1 MVNANSKYPGL
12 IEATQQ
18 IGNGQLDPKNL
29 IEQSFNLANQVEPKL
44 KAFVTRGALEDLKKS
59 IQPGPLSGI
68 PVGIKDIINTVDFVT
83 TNGSPIYAQHQP
95 KADAP
100 IVQKIRS
107 LGGVIFGKTVT
118 TQFAWKTPGPTVNPH
133 NEEHTPG
140 GSSSGSAA
148 AVAAG
153 IVPLALGTQT
163 VGSVVRP
170 AAFCGVVGFKP
181 SFGAINKEGTHPLSY
196 SLDHIGF
203 FTRSVDDAAYAYEL
217 LKNNDEPSLNLN
229 SSKAITPLRQ
239 PKIAF
244 IRTPFDGLMSQEQV
258 QLMESVVEKLK
269 KAGAT
274 VQAIDLPAKYWG
286 GVKQLHT
293 IMAYEAAQIHKDH
306 MLNKQD
312 LLCQNIKELVSAGL
326 QVSDDQYQ
334 RAIATQSKLR
344 KEIAEVFKDYDVLLC
359 APATGEAPKGL
370 GSTGDPSFCALGSFL
385 GIPAINI
392 PAGKSKQGL
401 PLGAQLMG
409 NYKADGVLLS
419 AAKFLEGSLAQT
431 MTTLD

>member
-1 MVNANSKYPGL
+1 MTNSSNHIHANHPGL

-18 IGNGQLDPKNL
+18 IGDGQLDPTNL

-44 KAFVTRGALEDLKKS
+44 KAFVSRGTLEDLKKNLK
-59 IQPGPLSGI
+59 PGPLSGI
-68 PVGIKDIINTVDFVT
+68 PIGIKDIINTVDFVT
-83 TNGSPIYAQHQP
+83 TNGSPIYAQHRP

-107 LGGVIFGKTVT
+107 LGGIVFGKTVT

-133 NEEHTPG
+133 HAEHTPG

-170 AAFCGVVGFKP
+170 AAFCGVVGLKP
-181 SFGAINKEGTHPLSY
+181 SYGAINKEGVHPFST
-196 SLDHIGF
+196 SLDHIGL
-203 FTRSVDDAAYAYEL
+203 FTRSVDDVAYAYEL
-217 LKNNDEPSLNLN
+217 LKNDDQPSVHL
-229 SSKAITPLRQ
+229 STSKTIDPLQQ
-239 PKIAF
+239 PRIAF
-244 IRTPFDGLMSQEQV
+244 IRTPFDDLMSQEQV
-258 QLMESVVEKLK
+258 QLMHSVVEKLK

-274 VQAIDLPAKYWG
+274 VQMIDLPAKYWD
-286 GVKQLHT
+286 GVGQLQT
-293 IMAYEAAQIHKDH
+293 IMTYEAAKVHQDH
-306 MLNKQD
+306 VREHSD
-312 LLCQNIKELVSAGL
+312 LLCQNIKDMVNTGS
-326 QVSDDQYQ
+326 QISDAQYQ
-334 RAIATQSKLR
+334 TAMATQQRLR

-401 PLGAQLMG
+401 PLGVQLMS
-409 NYKADGVLLS
+409 NFKADSQLLQV
-419 AAKFLEGSLAQT
+419 AKFVEASL
-431 MTTLD
+431 

>member
-29 IEQSFNLANQVEPKL
+29 IEQSFKLANEVDPKL
-44 KAFVTRGALEDLKKS
+44 KAFVCRGALEDLKKS
-59 IQPGPLSGI
+59 VQSGPLSGI
-68 PVGIKDIINTVDFVT
+68 PIGIKDIINTVDFVT
-83 TNGSPIYAQHQP
+83 TNGSPIYAQHRP

-181 SFGAINKEGTHPLSY
+181 SFGAINKEGAHPLSY

-203 FTRSVDDAAYAYEL
+203 FTRSVDDAAFAYEL
-217 LKNNDEPSLNLN
+217 LKNNDEPSLNL
-229 SSKAITPLRQ
+229 STSKSIAPLQQ
-239 PKIAF
+239 PRIAF
-244 IRTPFDGLMSQEQV
+244 IRSSFDDLMSQDQV
-258 QLMESVVEKLK
+258 QLMESVVKKLK

-274 VQAIDLPAKYWG
+274 VKTIDLPAKYWD
-286 GVKQLHT
+286 GVKQLHA
-293 IMAYEAAQIHKDH
+293 ILAHEAVQIHKDH
-306 MLNKQD
+306 MREHSD
-312 LLCQNIKELVSAGL
+312 LLCQNIKDLAKAGL
-326 QVSDDQYQ
+326 QVSDAQYQ
-334 RAIATQSKLR
+334 AAISTQQGLR
-344 KEIAEVFKDYDVLLC
+344 KEIAEVFQDYDVFLC

-392 PAGKSKQGL
+392 PAGKSQNNL
-401 PLGAQLMG
+401 PLGVQLLG
-409 NYKADGVLLS
+409 NYKAEDRLLMV
-419 AAKFLEGSLAQT
+419 AKFVESSL
-431 MTTLD
+431 

>member
-1 MVNANSKYPGL
+1 MTNPSNHIHANQPGL

-18 IGNGQLDPKNL
+18 IGDGLLDPTNL
-29 IEQSFNLANQVEPKL
+29 IEQSFNLANQVEPNL
-44 KAFVTRGALEDLKKS
+44 KAFVSRGTLEDLKKNLK
-59 IQPGPLSGI
+59 PGPLSGI
-68 PVGIKDIINTVDFVT
+68 PIGIKDIINTVDFVT
-83 TNGSPIYAQHQP
+83 TNGSPIYAQHRP

-107 LGGVIFGKTVT
+107 LGGIVFGKTVT

-133 NEEHTPG
+133 HAEHTPG

-170 AAFCGVVGFKP
+170 AAFCGVVGLKP
-181 SFGAINKEGTHPLSY
+181 SYGAINKEGVHPFST
-196 SLDHIGF
+196 SLDHIGL
-203 FTRSVDDAAYAYEL
+203 FTRSVDDVAYAYEL
-217 LKNNDEPSLNLN
+217 LKNDDQPSVHL
-229 SSKAITPLRQ
+229 STSKTITPMQQ
-239 PKIAF
+239 PRIAF
-244 IRTPFDGLMSQEQV
+244 IRTPFDDLLSQEQV
-258 QLMESVVEKLK
+258 QLMQLVVEKLT

-274 VQAIDLPAKYWG
+274 VQMIDLPAKYWD
-286 GVKQLHT
+286 GVGQLQT
-293 IMAYEAAQIHKDH
+293 IMTYEAAKVHQDH
-306 MLNKQD
+306 VREHSD
-312 LLCQNIKELVSAGL
+312 LLCQNIKDMVNTGS
-326 QVSDDQYQ
+326 QISDAQYQ
-334 RAIATQSKLR
+334 TAMATQQRLR

-401 PLGAQLMG
+401 PLGAQLMA
-409 NYKADGVLLS
+409 NYQAEELLLK
-419 AAKFLEGSLAQT
+419 AAKFLESSLT
-431 MTTLD
+431 F

>member
-1 MVNANSKYPGL
+1 MTKSSYMGL

-18 IGNGQLDPKNL
+18 IAIGQLDPKNL
-29 IEQSFNLANQVEPKL
+29 IEHSFSLANQVEPKL
-44 KAFVTRGALEDLKKS
+44 KAFVSRGALEDLKES
-59 IQPGPLSGI
+59 IKPGPLSGI
-68 PVGIKDIINTVDFVT
+68 PIGIKDIINTVDFVT
-83 TNGSPIYAQHQP
+83 TNGSPIYAQHRP
-95 KADAP
+95 KTDAP

-181 SFGAINKEGTHPLSY
+181 SFGAINKEGAHPLSY

-217 LKNNDEPSLNLN
+217 LKNNDELSVNLS
-229 SSKAITPLRQ
+229 SSKAITPLQQ

-244 IRTPFDGLMSQEQV
+244 IRTPFDGLMSEEQV
-258 QLMESVVEKLK
+258 QLMESVAEKLK

-274 VQAIDLPAKYWG
+274 VQTIDLPAKYWD

-293 IMAYEAAQIHKDH
+293 IMAYEAVQIHKDH
-306 MLNKQD
+306 MLDKQD

-326 QVSDDQYQ
+326 QITDAQYQ
-334 RAIATQSKLR
+334 TAIATQSQLR
-344 KEIAEVFKDYDVLLC
+344 KEIAEIFKDYDVLMC

-385 GIPAINI
+385 GIPAVNI

-401 PLGAQLMG
+401 PLGIQLIG
-409 NYKADGVLLS
+409 DYKADSYFLGVV
-419 AAKFLEGSLAQT
+419 KFIEGSI
-431 MTTLD
+431 

>member
-1 MVNANSKYPGL
+1 MTKSNYMGL

-29 IEQSFNLANQVEPKL
+29 IEQSFKLANEVEPKL
-44 KAFVTRGALEDLKKS
+44 KAFVSRGALEDLKNS
-59 IQPGPLSGI
+59 IKPGPLSGI
-68 PVGIKDIINTVDFVT
+68 PIGIKDIINTVDFVT
-83 TNGSPIYAQHQP
+83 TNGSPIYAQHRP

-133 NEEHTPG
+133 NAEHTPG

-170 AAFCGVVGFKP
+170 AAFCGVVGLKP
-181 SFGAINKEGTHPLSY
+181 SFGAINKEGVHPFST

-217 LKNNDEPSLNLN
+217 LKNDDRPSINL
-229 SSKAITPLRQ
+229 STSKTITPFQQ
-239 PKIAF
+239 PRIAF
-244 IRTPFDGLMSQEQV
+244 IKTPFDDLMSQEQV
-258 QLMESVVEKLK
+258 QLMQSVVEKLK
-269 KAGAT
+269 RAGAT
-274 VQAIDLPAKYWG
+274 VQTIDLPTKYWD

-293 IMAYEAAQIHKDH
+293 IMTYEAAQVHQDH
-306 MLNKQD
+306 MREHSD
-312 LLCQNIKELVSAGL
+312 LLCQNIKDLVKAGL
-326 QVSDDQYQ
+326 QVSDAQYQ
-334 RAIATQSKLR
+334 AAISTQQGLR
-344 KEIAEVFKDYDVLLC
+344 KEVAEVFQDYDVLLC

-370 GSTGDPSFCALGSFL
+370 GSTGDPSFCALSSFL

-392 PAGKSKQGL
+392 PAGESKKGL
-401 PLGAQLMG
+401 PLGAQLIA
-409 NYKADGVLLS
+409 NYKAEETLLR
-419 AAKFLEGSLAQT
+419 AAKFLENSLKSN
-431 MTTLD
+431 